1 MAPDLPLT
9 PVRPAMA
16 AAGPGAC
23 EDQLLAVLLT
33 TIWAIRTGRTLPP
46 VPVSELSPE
55 ELVNFWADDQLE
67 QPPEPKERVAPW
79 RQVARE
85 SARGD

>member
-9 PVRPAMA
+9 PVRATMA
-16 AAGPGAC
+16 DAGPGAY

-33 TIWAIRTGRTLPP
+33 TIWSVRTGRTLPP

-67 QPPEPKERVAPW
+67 QPPEPKGRVAPLAAGDMPK
-79 RQVARE
+79 RAR
-85 SARGD
+85 